1 LCLIVLVID
10 IHLAFRMLLNRVI
23 DSDGIGEN
31 VLVRIVRIIARPLFR
46 DIVFPSMSR
55 RVREGVVFPRNC
67 V

>member
-10 IHLAFRMLLNRVI
+10 IRLAFRMHLHTVI
-23 DSDGIGEN
+23 DSDCIGEN

-46 DIVFPSMSR
+46 DIVFQSMSKR
-55 RVREGVVFPRNC
+55 AREEVVFPRNY